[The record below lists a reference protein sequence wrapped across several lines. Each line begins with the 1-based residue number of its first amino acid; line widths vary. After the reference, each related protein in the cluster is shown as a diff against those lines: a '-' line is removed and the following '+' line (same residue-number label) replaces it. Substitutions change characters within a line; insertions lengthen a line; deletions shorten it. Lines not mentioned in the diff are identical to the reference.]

1 MSELEKRM
9 RDEYQK
15 RRKEIIYF
23 LTAIALILAFITA
36 SFSIIF
42 ISLDANTY
50 VYYEEK
56 GSALYH
62 AYLNE
67 NEYYEEDRLNG
78 SHAYISSLIHHM
90 DVAFRY
96 ESKMEA
102 EDVKYQYQYRV
113 DAQLVIEDAK
123 TKSAIY
129 NPTETIL
136 GPTNRIYEGKK
147 LVLAPTV
154 EIDYVAYNEKAKEF
168 ISKYKLVDVNSYLN
182 VTMYVDVIGMSEL
195 FASDSEEQCNI
206 QVKIPLTQNVL
217 KPEVI
222 SSVSAGPQKVLSNPN
237 KGKSLFMVLAIIF
250 GVLDAAAIGCAVVYT
265 LKTRDMHIDYSRKVQ
280 RLVNSYKSFIQK
292 INTPFERTGYQAL
305 EVNTF
310 TEMLEIR
317 DTLQMPILMYENED
331 RTCTTFMIPF
341 DSRLLYIYEI
351 KVENYDELYSPVDLT
366 DDIDAEIKKHVK
378 IETPKPKK
386 KRWSLWS
393 FFKTGIAEIDAID
406 DIEIH
411 AHGLDEVDNV
421 KIGDTHYDEAE
432 NEDDREEQS
441 RESEIIGDSAAEA
454 VKAETAEAIPSETGK
469 SETAEAIAM
478 AIAMQEAAEAATGK
492 AVEAESREEGEAD
505 ASEILNV

>member
-1 MSELEKRM
+1 MSELEKLK

-50 VYYEEK
+50 VFYEEK

-62 AYLNE
+62 AYLND

-154 EIDYVAYNEKAKEF
+154 EIDYVSYNQKAIEF
-168 ISKYKLVDVNSYLN
+168 IDKYRLTDVTSYLK
-182 VTMYVDVIGMSEL
+182 VTMYVEVIGMSQL
-195 FASDSEEQCNI
+195 FASDNEDECDI

-217 KPEVI
+217 KPEI
-222 SSVSAGPQKVLSNPN
+222 STSIAEGPQKVLANPN
-237 KGKSLFMVLAIIF
+237 KGKTLFKVLAIIF
-250 GVLDAAAIGCAVVYT
+250 GVLDAGVIGYAVYYT

-280 RLVNSYKSFIQK
+280 RLVNNYKSFIQK
-292 INTPFERTGYQAL
+292 INNPFDSAGYQILMVEDFNA
-305 EVNTF
+305 
-310 TEMLEIR
+310 MLEIR
-317 DTLQMPILMYENED
+317 DTLQLPILMYENLD
-331 RTCTTFMIPF
+331 RTCTTFVIPL
-341 DSRLLYIYEI
+341 DSRLLYTFEI
-351 KVENYDELYSPVDLT
+351 KVENYDELYSPVRLGG
-366 DDIDAEIKKHVK
+366 DDIDAEIA
-378 IETPKPKK
+378 
-386 KRWSLWS
+386 R
-393 FFKTGIAEIDAID
+393 GIK
-406 DIEIH
+406 
-411 AHGLDEVDNV
+411 VDNEKQNWWTALKEIV
-421 KIGDTHYDEAE
+421 ADIFSMINLGIDSSNVHI
-432 NEDDREEQS
+432 S
-441 RESEIIGDSAAEA
+441 REDIMAE
-454 VKAETAEAIPSETGK
+454 EL
-469 SETAEAIAM
+469 
-478 AIAMQEAAEAATGK
+478 AEAAIAEESESEK
-492 AVEAESREEGEAD
+492 NVENEMLEENKTEN
-505 ASEILNV
+505 NVEETV

>member
-96 ESKMEA
+96 ESRMEA
-102 EDVKYQYQYRV
+102 EDVTYQYQYRV
-113 DAQLVIEDAK
+113 DTQLVIEDTK

-136 GPTNRIYEGKK
+136 GPTNKIYKGQK

-154 EIDYVAYNEKAKEF
+154 EIDYVAYNQKAKDF
-168 ISKYKLVDVNSYLN
+168 IAKYKLTGITSYLN

-237 KGKSLFMVLAIIF
+237 RGKTLFKVLAIIA
-250 GVLDAAAIGCAVVYT
+250 GILDAGAIGCAVYYT
-265 LKTRDMHIDYSRKVQ
+265 LKTRDVHIDYSRKVQ
-280 RLVNSYKSFIQK
+280 KLVNNYKSFIQK
-292 INTPFERTGYQAL
+292 INTPFDSTGYQVL
-305 EVNTF
+305 EVDNF
-310 TEMLEIR
+310 NAMLEIR
-317 DTLQMPILMYENED
+317 DTLQLPILMHENED
-331 RTCTTFMIPF
+331 RTRTVFMIPV
-341 DSRLLYIYEI
+341 DSRLLYTFDV
-351 KVENYDELYSPVDLT
+351 KVDNYDELYSPVILSDEP
-366 DDIDAEIKKHVK
+366 DDIDAEIEENVEVETDV
-378 IETPKPKK
+378 IEMEENCETEIAAD
-386 KRWSLWS
+386 SEDEITETEIAADS
-393 FFKTGIAEIDAID
+393 EEEIAETEIAVDGEEKNAEVEIDSD
-406 DIEIH
+406 GE
-411 AHGLDEVDNV
+411 
-421 KIGDTHYDEAE
+421 T
-432 NEDDREEQS
+432 EQDGS
-441 RESEIIGDSAAEA
+441 
-454 VKAETAEAIPSETGK
+454 
-469 SETAEAIAM
+469 
-478 AIAMQEAAEAATGK
+478 
-492 AVEAESREEGEAD
+492 
-505 ASEILNV
+505 ASEE